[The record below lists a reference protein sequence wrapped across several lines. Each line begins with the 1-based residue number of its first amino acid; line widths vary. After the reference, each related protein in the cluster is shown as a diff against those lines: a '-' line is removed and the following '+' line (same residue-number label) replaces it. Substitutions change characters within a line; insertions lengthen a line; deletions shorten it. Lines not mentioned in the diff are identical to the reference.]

1 VTSVEGLKSRATS
14 FGIDISGRLGS
25 WLVCRFRLKV
35 SFLIPKRKGDY
46 WNGLRTL
53 VRPSDYLSVSLDV
66 CPSVRL
72 SVRPYVRTMF
82 VSASYIEE
90 EERLLFY
97 TYIYTFIYKNSVNLK
112 FRKSESHE
120 GQVVKGNVLP
130 LIHK

>member
-1 VTSVEGLKSRATS
+1 MAYVRWSV
-14 FGIDISGRLGS
+14 RLTI
-25 WLVCRFRLKV
+25 CRSVWMYVRL
-35 SFLIPKRKGDY
+35 S
-46 WNGLRTL
+46 
-53 VRPSDYLSVSLDV
+53 V
-66 CPSVRL
+66 CPSVCP
-72 SVRPYVRTMF
+72 SVRTMF

-112 FRKSESHE
+112 FRKSESHQ